1 MRCIA
6 AFSLALAAMLAP
18 VTGLRAQQPPVSQ
31 PPVTQPPRIALPG
44 QRLDSMQRVPPR
56 PFDFASPDST
66 MRDMMARRGYRKV
79 QYQGD
84 RVRFDALSR
93 LLTLNGLPAAVK
105 RDETM
110 LIGDSIV
117 YNDSTK
123 FVSVISDTAIL
134 RDPSQTGADDF
145 IARGRID
152 YDLTLRQGTVG
163 AFSTAVTSGQK
174 LFISAQRGTIFSD
187 TLVQGRH
194 TVYAKDGSFTYCDH
208 EEPHFHFTA
217 RDMKY
222 VSENIMVARS
232 GLLYIGEVPVFWL
245 PFFVQDTRQGRRSGL
260 LTPSFGVA
268 ELLRN
273 SPSYRRSVS
282 NIGYF
287 FAISDYMNAEASFD
301 WRSGARGSDFDP
313 GFLRGNV
320 QYRYRWLNRF
330 ITGETAVSYMAQR
343 NGTTNTA
350 VTWNH
355 NQDFSR
361 QTRLTSRI
369 NFVQNTLVQRATTV
383 NPVQANA
390 TIRSDLTYQTKIGP
404 ASINTGGSRVQ
415 YPGRTQ
421 VDLSFPSFNVSTG
434 TLGNEFFSWTPAL
447 RFNIQSAQ
455 KIDQGLQFPFV
466 YAQNALGGLDSTR
479 VKAGRRNLD
488 FSFDTP
494 IKIGDFQWNNAFA
507 IREAFNDYPEQRE
520 VVNVSDTSQR
530 AIRVFAKTFATNID
544 WTTSFNLPRFFQGSW
559 NLTPSVNIE
568 KIDGRSGLLVRTER
582 SGGAYVAQGVRLV
595 YQVAASPTVYGFYP
609 GIGPI
614 TRFRH
619 TISPS
624 VSYGYS
630 PQASV
635 SDEFLSA
642 VGDVRAGYL
651 GALKR
656 SVISFGLSTNIEGK
670 LRERTPEEGPPP
682 APAPASLADSVAA
695 DSLQASLGE
704 RPLPGAPVRN
714 VAGAGAASA
723 LPPVDGARKI
733 KLLSLNFSSL
743 AYDFVRAD
751 STGRGIATPNFSIS
765 ANTDLLPGLDFR
777 AGYDLFQGNYL
788 SDTAQFKPFLT
799 DVSLTFSLNGK
810 SGIFGLFSR
819 LLGRRGVIDAPLPDG
834 RSARSQNEANVA
846 LQARQQ
852 NAAGGTM
859 RGNQVSLPSGGGWNL
874 NLQYN
879 TARQR
884 PPFGG
889 TQILNDPA
897 TQCEGQRVFGIAAY
911 DQCVQNATSAPP
923 TGQNFQGTTRGG
935 PVYISPPV
943 QNVTSALNFNI
954 TENWAAQWST
964 QYDVTRARFASQQ
977 IGLQRSLHDWNAVF
991 SFTQAPNGN
1000 FAFNFFIALKAQPEL
1015 KFNYDRQTYRSSS
1028 F

>member
-1 MRCIA
+1 MRLLVALSLAIA
-6 AFSLALAAMLAP
+6 ALVSPASAAQ
-18 VTGLRAQQPPVSQ
+18 GQQPPVAQPARPGVPSQ
-31 PPVTQPPRIALPG
+31 P
-44 QRLDSMQRVPPR
+44 LDSLQRVPPR
-56 PFDFASPDST
+56 PFDFAAPDST
-66 MRDMMARRGYRKV
+66 MRELMSRPGYRKV

-84 RVRFDALSR
+84 RVRFDALTR

-105 RDETM
+105 RDATM

-117 YNDSTK
+117 YNDSLK
-123 FVSVISDTAIL
+123 FVSVISDTAII
-134 RDPSQTGADDF
+134 RDPTQQGADDF
-145 IARGRID
+145 IARGRLD
-152 YDLTLRQGTVG
+152 YDLNARQGTFG
-163 AFSTAVTSGQK
+163 EFSTAVTSGQK
-174 LFISAQRGTIFSD
+174 LFIRAKRGSFFGD
-187 TLVQGRH
+187 TLVAGRH

-208 EEPHFHFTA
+208 AEPHFHFTA

-260 LTPSFGVA
+260 LTPSFGIA

-273 SPSYRRSVS
+273 SPSYRRSIS

-415 YPGRTQ
+415 YPGRSQ

-434 TLGNEFFSWTPAL
+434 TLGNEVFSWTPAL
-447 RFNIQSAQ
+447 RFNIQSSQ

-466 YAQNALGGLDSTR
+466 YSQNSLGRLDSTR
-479 VKAGRRNLD
+479 VRAGRRNLD
-488 FSFDTP
+488 FAFDTP

-530 AIRVFAKTFATNID
+530 TIRVFAKTFATNID

-559 NLTPSVNIE
+559 NVTPSVNIE

-582 SGGAYVAQGVRLV
+582 SGGAYVSQGVRLV
-595 YQVAASPTVYGFYP
+595 YQVSASPTVYGFYP

-614 TRFRH
+614 SRFRH
-619 TISPS
+619 TISPTMS
-624 VSYGYS
+624 FGFS
-630 PQASV
+630 PQATV
-635 SDEFLSA
+635 SDQFLAA
-642 VGDVRAGYL
+642 VGDVRSGYL

-670 LRERTPEEGPPP
+670 LRERTPEEGGATPP
-682 APAPASLADSVAA
+682 APTTLADSVNA
-695 DSLQASLGE
+695 DSLQASAGE
-704 RPLPGAPVRN
+704 RPLPGATGRN
-714 VAGAGAASA
+714 AGNPTVGSPLGPAEG
-723 LPPVDGARKI
+723 GRKI
-733 KLLSLNFSSL
+733 KLVSLNFSSL

-799 DVSLTFSLNGK
+799 DVALSFSLDGK

-819 LLGRRGVIDAPLPDG
+819 LLGRRSVIDAA
-834 RSARSQNEANVA
+834 SADTRRLQTQNEANVA
-846 LQARQQ
+846 LQSRQQ

-859 RGNQVSLPSGGGWNL
+859 RGTQVQLPSGGGWQL

-879 TARQR
+879 IARQR

-889 TQILNDPA
+889 TQIVNDPA
-897 TQCEGQRVFGIAAY
+897 AQCEGQRVFGIAAF
-911 DQCVQNATSAPP
+911 DRCIQTATSSPP
-923 TGQNFQGTTRGG
+923 TGQNFEGTTRGG

-943 QNVTSALNFNI
+943 QNVTSAVNFNI
-954 TENWAAQWST
+954 TQNWAAQWST